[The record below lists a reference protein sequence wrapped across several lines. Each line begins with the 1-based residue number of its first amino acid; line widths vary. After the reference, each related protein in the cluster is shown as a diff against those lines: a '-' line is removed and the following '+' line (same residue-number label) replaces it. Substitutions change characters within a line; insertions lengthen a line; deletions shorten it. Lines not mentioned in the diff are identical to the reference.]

1 MGGEIS
7 GPGGRETLDRED
19 GDVTTNAVMLNGIYN
34 FPGMGAMA
42 AVQPYVGIGIGGA
55 QVDFD
60 GDSTDFEF
68 AYQAMAGV
76 SYAVNPNVDLFAE
89 ARWFSTD
96 GGEFFN
102 EDGISGE
109 AGFNSIDLLVGAA
122 YNF

>member
-1 MGGEIS
+1 MTS
-7 GPGGRETLDRED
+7 
-19 GDVTTNAVMLNGIYN
+19 NAVMVNGIYN

-68 AYQAMAGV
+68 AYQTMAGV
-76 SYAVNPNVDLFAE
+76 SYAVNPNVESL
-89 ARWFSTD
+89 RRGPVVLD
-96 GGEFFN
+96 GWRRILQRGRHP
-102 EDGISGE
+102 GE
-109 AGFNSIDLLVGAA
+109 AGFDTIDLLVGAA